1 MKTIKKIKKAVCEI
15 FHPSFESLMKE
26 FAIVED
32 SSAVNEERLEHFRV
46 LIEQRKAEEAR
57 IKDSEGEETTE
68 KSGQNYSVD
77 NFS

>member
-1 MKTIKKIKKAVCEI
+1 MRIIKKIKKTIKEVL
-15 FHPSFESLMKE
+15 HPSFESLMNE

-46 LIEQRKAEEAR
+46 MVEQRKADEAR
-57 IKDSEGEETTE
+57 IKGSGGEETTE
-68 KSGQNYSVD
+68 GSGQNYSVD